1 MFRKINENGGFT
13 NQALEV
19 DPEDTNSSSLSDAFP
34 VINNISVITEK
45 SSEKTIQ
52 ISRPHYDQ
60 NKLHDELN
68 YNKPIKDSGK
78 WTIMISSLRS
88 TCIHVWNDDSDYARN
103 YLMFILKHFFS
114 FHVWFTVFITCYY
127 QKNGKKPAMM
137 SLIAQKIVC
146 LNLNNAPFDC

>member
-19 DPEDTNSSSLSDAFP
+19 DPEDTNSSSLSNAFP

-103 YLMFILKHFFS
+103 YLMFILKHFF
-114 FHVWFTVFITCYY
+114 FISCLIYRLYY
-127 QKNGKKPAMM
+127 LLLSKKWEKTSNDVTNSAKNCV
-137 SLIAQKIVC
+137 S
-146 LNLNNAPFDC
+146 

>member
-19 DPEDTNSSSLSDAFP
+19 DPDDTNNSNSLSNAFP
-34 VINNISVITEK
+34 VINNLSVITEK
-45 SSEKTIQ
+45 SNEKTIQ

-78 WTIMISSLRS
+78 
-88 TCIHVWNDDSDYARN
+88 
-103 YLMFILKHFFS
+103 
-114 FHVWFTVFITCYY
+114 
-127 QKNGKKPAMM
+127 
-137 SLIAQKIVC
+137 
-146 LNLNNAPFDC
+146 